1 MAEHIQQRKR
11 YYIRRKKVGTVHEEN
26 ENTAIIDN
34 GALNEMAISR
44 KHYFNLGLSQ
54 SKPVLAHI
62 GKMCVLGNLERFKG
76 EVSRWQDEI
85 EAQVYDLGRIN
96 VDNDDK
102 QCKIKKKAFV
112 QSFIEGRLGRNFSEY
127 DEKMHSYFIDGL
139 EDEFKDEIENDKN
152 FLGDYLRKNDINVK
166 DIALKNKERIKT
178 YLESFVPLLSI
189 RDVNKLKE
197 EAKKAAHKF

>member
-1 MAEHIQQRKR
+1 MAEHTQRKR
-11 YYIRRKKVGTVHEEN
+11 YYIHRKKVSAYREN
-26 ENTAIIDN
+26 ETMAVTNN
-34 GALNEMAISR
+34 GELNEMAIPR
-44 KHYFNLGLSQ
+44 KNYFDMALAQ

-62 GKMCVLGNLERFKG
+62 GKICVLGNLERFKG
-76 EVSRWQDEI
+76 NVSHWEDEI
-85 EAQVYDLGRIN
+85 GTQIYDLGRID

-127 DEKMHSYFIDGL
+127 DEKMYSYFIDGL
-139 EDEFKDEIENDKN
+139 EDEFKDEIEKDKD
-152 FLGDYLRKNDINVK
+152 FLRDYLQKNSIDVK

-189 RDVNKLKE
+189 RDVITLKE
-197 EAKKAAHKF
+197 EAKKAAHAF